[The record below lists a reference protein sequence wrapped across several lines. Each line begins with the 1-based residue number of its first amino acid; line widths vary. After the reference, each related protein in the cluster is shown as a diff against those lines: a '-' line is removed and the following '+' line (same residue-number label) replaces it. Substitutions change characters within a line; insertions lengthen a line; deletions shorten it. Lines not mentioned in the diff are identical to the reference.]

1 MQRASG
7 AAVRVCVY
15 TDTSCASRWHVAS
28 MFIRMKATPVPLR
41 MASSFFRAAR
51 VRSFRK
57 ARPERMEHNPQLP
70 RVLDWPAL
78 VGIMRTRSGRTSLA
92 KHVQPRAGWLVAHGR
107 EV

>member
-57 ARPERMEHNPQLP
+57 ARPDCLPKQTEPLP
-70 RVLDWPAL
+70 RLQIIEQCGRRLLQRILKTLAAVSPA
-78 VGIMRTRSGRTSLA
+78 
-92 KHVQPRAGWLVAHGR
+92 
-107 EV
+107 